1 MEVKTGALRG
11 VRTQGEINAA
21 HDLIAM
27 LRPEVKI
34 PERVDKAGIQD
45 RQAAIVHKVPV
56 LDLAQGTTEVLE
68 RATIEAQRVQVEET
82 AVVEIAAET
91 TVVEDL
97 ADVTVAIAIA
107 GPTSRT
113 PRKIDV
119 LHVWNRRSP

>member
-1 MEVKTGALRG
+1 
-11 VRTQGEINAA
+11 
-21 HDLIAM
+21 
-27 LRPEVKI
+27 
-34 PERVDKAGIQD
+34 
-45 RQAAIVHKVPV
+45 VPV
-56 LDLAQGTTEVLE
+56 LELAQGTTEVLE